1 MKIDAGIDS
10 NPKRIG
16 NSARQLELLGYDG
29 IRVAETNRDPFIPL
43 TLAADQTQRIELVTS
58 VAVAFARNPLSM
70 AMQAHELNVFSS
82 GRLVLGIGSQV
93 KPHIERRFGMPW
105 HGAAKQMREYIEALR
120 AIFSCWYEGRRLEYE
135 GEIYQHTLMPK
146 TFTPQEKSF
155 GSPPILLSATG
166 PLMTKVAAELAD
178 GLITHP
184 FSSEKYLKE
193 VTIPAV
199 DAGLRQSG
207 RVLSDFQ
214 IDYAPMLAIGDSDEQ
229 LETAVARLRD
239 RIAF

>member
-1 MKIDAGIDS
+1 MKVDASVDS
-10 NPKRIG
+10 NPKRID
-16 NSARQLELLGYDG
+16 NSTRALEWLGYDG

-43 TLAADQTQRIELVTS
+43 ALAADRTQRIDLVTS

-70 AMQAHELNVFSS
+70 AMQAHELNVFSG

-93 KPHIERRFGMPW
+93 KPHIEKRFSMPW

-120 AIFSCWYEGRRLEYE
+120 AIFACWYEGKRLNFE
-135 GEIYQHTLMPK
+135 GEYYQHTLMPR
-146 TFTPQEKSF
+146 TFTPPDTSSK
-155 GSPPILLSATG
+155 PPPFLLSATG

-199 DAGLRQSG
+199 RLGLESR
-207 RVLSDFQ
+207 
-214 IDYAPMLAIGDSDEQ
+214 IDH
-229 LETAVARLRD
+229 
-239 RIAF
+239 